1 MSKNSYKIP
10 CAPDLRIDLT
20 CSQINRE
27 RSQNGFAILGALTP
41 RQLRCRGECPSA
53 LCWCPVDPP
62 GLSEGST
69 RTSHILNRMSF
80 AASIANELPNGFYL
94 ALVYLV
100 ISGNY
105 LGNLFG
111 CRVQQLFREEM
122 WLKHLLGL
130 FTAYFLIVLSTPPD
144 GYSALQTAAL
154 TVVIYGWFF
163 LTTKMHVKMWI
174 PMILAALVAYVLYVY
189 KKQALPT
196 PTSSDAKEDATVTQQ
211 RDMVTNGQKAAV
223 LFSVIV
229 TMLGVVAYF
238 GEKRLEYGEDFDTWT
253 FWTGVPECR
262 FATPPVSLSTSLM
275 AAFGMRA

>member
-1 MSKNSYKIP
+1 MSKH
-10 CAPDLRIDLT
+10 RV
-20 CSQINRE
+20 CSCVTTD
-27 RSQNGFAILGALTP
+27 IL
-41 RQLRCRGECPSA
+41 
-53 LCWCPVDPP
+53 
-62 GLSEGST
+62 
-69 RTSHILNRMSF
+69 IRMSF
-80 AASIANELPNGFYL
+80 DSAAVANAVSNELPNGFYL

-130 FTAYFLIVLSTPPD
+130 FTAYFLIILSTPPE

-174 PMILAALVAYVLYVY
+174 PMILVALLAYVLHVY

-196 PTSSDAKEDATVTQQ
+196 ATPDAKEEAAVTER
-211 RDMVTNGQKAAV
+211 RDMITNLQKAAV
-223 LFSVIV
+223 LFAGIV
-229 TMLGVVAYF
+229 TVLGTVAYF
-238 GEKRLEYGEDFDTWT
+238 GEKRLEYGTEFDTWT

-262 FATPPVSLSTSLM
+262 FATPPVSLTTSLM
-275 AAFGMRA
+275 AAFGARA